1 MGADQAHTQE
11 REKSMR
17 TESALPQG
25 IYISDDAESRLR
37 EKHGEPC
44 KSCGHFV
51 VRQSPILESVLHF
64 CNAAGENEVLGRVLL
79 RLAESGRC
87 DEASPL
93 FEEF

>member
-1 MGADQAHTQE
+1 MGSRASPA
-11 REKSMR
+11 
-17 TESALPQG
+17 A
-25 IYISDDAESRLR
+25 ISSL
-37 EKHGEPC
+37 G
-44 KSCGHFV
+44 
-51 VRQSPILESVLHF
+51 RQSPILESVLHF